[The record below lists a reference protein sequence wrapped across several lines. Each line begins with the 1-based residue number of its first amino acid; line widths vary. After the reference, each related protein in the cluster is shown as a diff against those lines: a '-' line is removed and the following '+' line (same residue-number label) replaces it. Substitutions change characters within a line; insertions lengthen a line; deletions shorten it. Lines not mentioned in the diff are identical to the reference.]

1 MHGCPIVSS
10 FVSMTKSSVEQI
22 RERFDRDVERFSNL
36 DTGQTAT
43 MDAALV
49 LDLIAQTLAKTN
61 PGARDILDV
70 GCGAGN
76 YTLKVLKNL
85 PKLNNATLIDLSAPM
100 LDRAVSRVQA
110 STTGSVTAIQGD
122 IRDLDLGLAR
132 FDVIVAAAVLH
143 HLRETDEWQRV
154 FLKFYDC
161 LKPGGSVWISDL
173 VSHSVPAIQDV
184 MWTRYADYLAAF
196 KGEEYR
202 DHVLAYVTQEDT
214 PMPLLFQCELLHNS
228 GFREVEFCTRTRC
241 LPRSVR

>member
-1 MHGCPIVSS
+1 
-10 FVSMTKSSVEQI
+10 MTKSSVEQI

-36 DTGQTAT
+36 ETGQTAT

-49 LDLIAQTLAKTN
+49 LDLIAQAVAKTN

-76 YTLKVLKNL
+76 YTLKVLKHLPNL
-85 PKLNNATLIDLSAPM
+85 NATLIDLSAPM
-100 LDRAVSRVQA
+100 LDRAVTRVQA

-122 IRDLDLGLAR
+122 IRELDLGAAR

-143 HLRETDEWQRV
+143 HLRETDEWERV
-154 FLKFYDC
+154 FLKFYTC

-173 VSHSVPAIQDV
+173 VSHAVPAIQDV
-184 MWTRYADYLAAF
+184 MWNRYADYLAAF

-214 PMPLLFQCELLHNS
+214 PTPLLFQCELLRSS
-228 GFREVEFCTRTRC
+228 GFREVEILHKNAVFAAFCAMK
-241 LPRSVR
+241 